1 MSTELLEALAN
12 SIQTD
17 DERDGRIYGFL
28 YGLVTDIGD
37 PQGLGR
43 VRARVGAMHQNESS
57 NWLLPLWPGAI
68 ESAPR
73 VGDSIVVA
81 FIDGNPN
88 KGMFAVHATS
98 TMRNRPT
105 EAMILGSTFLRLYN
119 DLVAKFNNLKSKFNT
134 HLHSGVTTGGGTS
147 GTPTLTDTDNDAAA
161 ALAGDGSQPS
171 SLESG
176 TRVLSSEAKV
186 R

>member
-12 SIQTD
+12 AVQTD

-28 YGLVTDIGD
+28 YGLVTDIVD

-43 VRARVGAMHQNESS
+43 VRARVGAMQQGESS

-105 EAMILGSTFLRLYN
+105 ESMILGSTFLRLYN
-119 DLVAKFNNLKSKFNT
+119 DLVDKFNK
-134 HLHSGVTTGGGTS
+134 HSHTCSASGSPSSSPATLVTDGVVKANFGLASDGAKPS
-147 GTPTLTDTDNDAAA
+147 
-161 ALAGDGSQPS
+161 ALASDTS
-171 SLESG
+171 
-176 TRVLSSEAKV
+176 VLSGEAKV